1 MLSFTNIIL
10 ITQRGERNELMEP
23 GPGGHVLENP
33 SNGDILHLESEE
45 ADRLAGA
52 LMNDFSRELVMV
64 NKQNIYYN
72 LEPKTPG
79 SKIFKSKNNII

>member
-45 ADRLAGA
+45 VDRLAGA

-64 NKQNIYYN
+64 KKQNMYYN
-72 LEPKTPG
+72 LEQKIPG
-79 SKIFKSKNNII
+79 SKIFKSKNNSI